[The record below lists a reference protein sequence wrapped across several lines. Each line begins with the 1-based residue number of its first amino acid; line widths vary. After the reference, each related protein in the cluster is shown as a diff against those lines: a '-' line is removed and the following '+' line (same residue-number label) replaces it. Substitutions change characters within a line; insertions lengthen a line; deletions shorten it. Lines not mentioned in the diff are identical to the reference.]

1 VARVGGAR
9 GGGERVERV
18 MKVHPPD
25 AAARPIA
32 GPTLRATPL
41 GATSA
46 VPAQPL
52 LTDRQRQQLSRI
64 ATRERLAARAVV
76 YREDAPAGDVFICAT
91 GVAKAF
97 RELPS
102 GARRVAAFLFDGD
115 LFGLADAGRYVNTVQ
130 VLSPSVVFRIPREP
144 LLTLLRG
151 DAELEMQFLCKVTH
165 ELRQSQRRAIVLGR
179 RDAAGRLAMFLQMLS
194 QEPSRRSIDRRVL
207 TLPMTRSD
215 IAEFLALSTEAVS
228 RATSRLVKR
237 GFIALDGPRTIR
249 VLDPLQLDRLAS
261 HA

>member
-1 VARVGGAR
+1 
-9 GGGERVERV
+9 
-18 MKVHPPD
+18 MKAHPPPD
-25 AAARPIA
+25 AASRQPA

-41 GATSA
+41 GVTSA
-46 VPAQPL
+46 VPVQPL
-52 LTDRQRQQLSRI
+52 LTERQRQQLSRI
-64 ATRERLAARAVV
+64 ATRERLAARTVV
-76 YREDAPAGDVFICAT
+76 YREDTPAGDVFICDS

-102 GARRVAAFLFDGD
+102 GTRRVAAFLFDGD
-115 LFGLADAGRYVNTVQ
+115 LFGLADGGRYVNTVQ
-130 VLSPSVVFRIPREP
+130 MLSPSVVFRIRRDA

-179 RDAAGRLAMFLQMLS
+179 RDAAGRLAMFLQMLV
-194 QEPSRRSIDRRVL
+194 QEPSRRSIDRRVV

-215 IAEFLALSTEAVS
+215 IAEFLALSAEAVS
-228 RATSRLVKR
+228 RATSRLAKR
-237 GFIALDGPRTIR
+237 GVIALDGPRTIR
-249 VLDPLQLDRLAS
+249 VLDPLLLERLAS